1 MSEARDRLF
10 PPRPILSVSVAVF
23 RDGKVLL
30 AQRGQ
35 APFQGYYS
43 CPGGVVEIG
52 ERLEAAALRELREEV
67 GVEAD
72 IVAFNDFIQSIEAT
86 ADGVRSHY
94 VIACFAA
101 AWRAGEPRLSE
112 EASDCRWV
120 EPEAAAAMKT
130 TPGLPNLLLR
140 AASLMKAR

>member
-1 MSEARDRLF
+1 VSEARDRLF

-23 RDGKVLL
+23 RAGKVLL
-30 AQRGQ
+30 AERAR

-52 ERLEAAALRELREEV
+52 ERLEAAALRELQEEV
-67 GVEAD
+67 GVEAE

-86 ADGVRSHY
+86 AEGVRSHY

-112 EASDCRWV
+112 EASDCRWI
-120 EPEAAAAMKT
+120 EPEEAATLKT
-130 TPGLPNLLLR
+130 TPGLPDLLLR
-140 AASLMKAR
+140 AASLMRAR